1 MVTVDLERRGPF
13 EQCRVLGVDCF
24 AGNLGAAA
32 RAVVVRALDRRG
44 GYCCCCNVHVLTLA
58 LHDALL
64 RDALS
69 DAWARFPDGAPIAW
83 LERRRGVSAERVAG
97 PDLMPAVLALGSDV
111 GLRHYL
117 LGSTSN
123 VLERLEDRLALA
135 FPDAQI
141 VGALSPPVTTGQ
153 PDVSLDTVSATEP
166 DIVWCAFGAPKQ
178 ELWMHRHFAELG
190 SGLMIG
196 VGAAFDFLAG
206 TQRRAPTWLQ
216 DHSLEWLYRLM
227 SEPRRLS
234 GRYISTNSE
243 FIVRATIEI
252 LRNRPARRVG

>member
-1 MVTVDLERRGPF
+1 MLAHQRRGTLKD
-13 EQCRVLGVDCF
+13 CRVLGIDCF
-24 AGNLGAAA
+24 AGNLEAAA
-32 RAVVVRALDRRG
+32 QAVVERARDRRA

-58 LHDALL
+58 LHDTHL
-64 RDALS
+64 RDALR
-69 DAWARFPDGAPIAW
+69 DAWAVFPDGAPIAW
-83 LERRRGVSAERVAG
+83 LERRYGAVAERVAG
-97 PDLMPAVLALGSDV
+97 PDLMPAVLALGMDV

-117 LGSTSN
+117 LGSTSE
-123 VLERLEDRLALA
+123 VLDRLTKQLALA

-141 VGALSPPVTTGQ
+141 VGALSPPVTTGE
-153 PDVSLDTVSATEP
+153 PDVALDAISATQP

-178 ELWMHRHFAELG
+178 ELWMHQHSAEVP

-206 TQRRAPTWLQ
+206 TKQRAPKWLQ
-216 DHSLEWLYRLM
+216 DHSLEWLHRLV

-252 LRNRPARRVG
+252 VKNRPVRRVG